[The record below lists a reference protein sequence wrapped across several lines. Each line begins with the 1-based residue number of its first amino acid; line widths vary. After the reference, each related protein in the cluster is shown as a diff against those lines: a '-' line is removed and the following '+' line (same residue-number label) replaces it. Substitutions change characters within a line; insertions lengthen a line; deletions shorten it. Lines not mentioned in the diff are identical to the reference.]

1 MTLLCIE
8 FIDSFQF
15 ASNLL
20 IALYSYL
27 HTYNFLLLYL
37 RFHVFSAFIANR
49 KLTFEIDKKIS
60 RRTRLPHDTSIG
72 DVGYCWVILIAT
84 KVMN

>member
-1 MTLLCIE
+1 MSLLTH
-8 FIDSFQF
+8 F
-15 ASNLL
+15 NLPQTCL
-20 IALYSYL
+20 SHYIA
-27 HTYNFLLLYL
+27 TYDTHYFLLLYL
-37 RFHVFSAFIANR
+37 NFHVFSAFIANR

-72 DVGYCWVILIAT
+72 DVGYCWVILITT